1 MTTLAIWVPRRTDS
15 IYSAPAYLYCHKCS
29 KSIQPGTVIGIDDND
44 LQRLGTDQLPYSAE
58 CTLCAIK
65 TFMLVPAVKEAL
77 FETVREEL
85 KFGNVLRDQVREE
98 LRKIIRE
105 EVYDP
110 NGTFSPDGPK

>member
-1 MTTLAIWVPRRTDS
+1 
-15 IYSAPAYLYCHKCS
+15 
-29 KSIQPGTVIGIDDND
+29 
-44 LQRLGTDQLPYSAE
+44 
-58 CTLCAIK
+58 
-65 TFMLVPAVKEAL
+65 MLVPAVKEAL